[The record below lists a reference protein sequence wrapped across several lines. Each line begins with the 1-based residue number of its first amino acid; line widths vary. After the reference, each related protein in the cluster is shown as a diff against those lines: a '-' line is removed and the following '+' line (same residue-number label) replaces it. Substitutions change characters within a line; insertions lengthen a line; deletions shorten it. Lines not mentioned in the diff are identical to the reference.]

1 MAESDYQVADRPGWQ
16 GSDTVTAADKV
27 AETVQATPDSDAWA
41 AADTANVSHPAYVGY
56 ATALAAHE
64 AREDIESLA
73 SRRARENG
81 DAFTDADYMRNSLDQ
96 STRPGTTAGLAP
108 KEA

>member
-1 MAESDYQVADRPGWQ
+1 MAESDYNVADRKNAPL
-16 GSDTVTAADKV
+16 TAAERV
-27 AETVQATPDSDAWA
+27 AETVQATPDADAWA

-56 ATALAAHE
+56 ADALETHE

-73 SRRARENG
+73 SRRLREYG
-81 DAFTDADYMRNSLDQ
+81 DAFTDADYMRNALDQ
-96 STRPGTTAGLAP
+96 ATRPGTPAGLAP